1 MRLIGDTPMQAATKT
16 APAANGDIGI
26 SPAFRFIPHELVLK
40 CRALIESYHAVYGY
54 VGLPDMLWLSDAR
67 DIIECHDDLSRA
79 FKKGAKSRGARRA
92 NNSFLLI
99 ATTIV
104 SLEIL
109 ARDFSGWGKRFP
121 AAKRQAETMLGD
133 MPQLRRAW
141 LMDLYL
147 FPPLGVRHESA
158 AASAPSPAAPAGRS
172 KASAGCES

>member
-1 MRLIGDTPMQAATKT
+1 MQAVTSA
-16 APAANGDIGI
+16 APATNGEVGI
-26 SPAFRFIPHELVLK
+26 SPAFRFIPYELVIK

-67 DIIECHDDLSRA
+67 DIIACHDGLGRA
-79 FKKGAKSRGARRA
+79 FKKGAKSRGAKRA
-92 NNSFLLI
+92 NDSFLLI

-121 AAKRQAETMLGD
+121 AAQHQAETMLGD
-133 MPQLRRAW
+133 LPQLRRTW

-147 FPPLGVRHESA
+147 FPPLGIRHEPTAALTPSA
-158 AASAPSPAAPAGRS
+158 AAPPGHS
-172 KASAGCES
+172 KARCES